1 MRLPFKLLGL
11 IILFLF
17 AAHVASYG
25 GAINQPVPVTPFI
38 RTATP
43 DTGMPG
49 DVVTVM
55 GDALDKKHVA
65 EVYLTDGKRDVKVE
79 ILEQSE
85 DSIRFRL
92 PAKVAPGRYSLMVLT
107 VDEPKYIEQPVYFTV
122 KGELRPPE
130 TGN

>member
-1 MRLPFKLLGL
+1 
-11 IILFLF
+11 
-17 AAHVASYG
+17 VASYG
-25 GAINQPVPVTPFI
+25 GTSQLVPTTPFI

-43 DTGMPG
+43 DSGMPG
-49 DVVTVM
+49 DVVLVE
-55 GDALDKKHVA
+55 GQALDKKHVA
-65 EVYLTDGKRDVKVE
+65 QLFLTDGKADVKLE

-85 DSIRFRL
+85 SSIRFKL

-107 VDEPKYIEQPVYFTV
+107 ADDPKYIEQPVYFTV

>member
-25 GAINQPVPVTPFI
+25 ARNELPAATPFI

-49 DVVTVM
+49 EMVLVE
-55 GDALDKKHVA
+55 GQALDKKHVA
-65 EVYLTDGKRDVKVE
+65 QLFLTDGKVDVKLE
-79 ILEQSE
+79 ILEQNE
-85 DSIRFRL
+85 ASIRFRL

-107 VDEPKYIEQPVYFTV
+107 TEDPKYIEQPVYFTV